1 MKTAVIE
8 KTDKQLYVTL
18 HSTPE
23 KAVNHAVNLAMENTS
38 CSEHEIRDN
47 IKRTDGHEE
56 GDYGV
61 YVCDAKEAD

>member
-8 KTDKQLYVTL
+8 KADRQLYVTL

-23 KAVNHAVNLAMENTS
+23 KAVNHAVKLAQENTS
-38 CSEHEIRDN
+38 QPEHEIRDN

-61 YVCDAKEAD
+61 YVIEARDAD